1 MLFPLLFKAG
11 AGGPWCF
18 AVTVAFVGVRVG
30 CTGVTGEGG
39 SLALSFGSVFV
50 PTSPH
55 WEVILAIAGAAVVG
69 TFEVD
74 FVRFC

>member
-11 AGGPWCF
+11 VGRPWCF
-18 AVTVAFVGVRVG
+18 VVTVAFVGVRVG
-30 CTGVTGEGG
+30 CMGVTGEGG

-50 PTSPH
+50 PTLPR

-69 TFEVD
+69 TFKVD
-74 FVRFC
+74 FVCFC